1 MPNSDFYLQKMEHFW
16 DVSYIS
22 EVQLRN
28 LYFIYH
34 RYNSLSLSGDAIR
47 KPELFISGYV
57 FQMYDYKQNS
67 YSLSPISSCSP
78 NFAAN
83 FTKTMEVL

>member
-1 MPNSDFYLQKMEHFW
+1 MSH
-16 DVSYIS
+16 IS

-28 LYFIYH
+28 QYFIYH
-34 RYNSLSLSGDAIR
+34 RYNSLSLSRDAVR

-57 FQMYDYKQNS
+57 FQMYDYNS

-83 FTKTMEVL
+83 FTKNMEVI